1 MRTRHSLRRTLEKTL
16 QPYLQKLRQQA
27 QVTPA
32 GIRKQMLLCI
42 SASLLLTILVFFLGL
57 QDGVLKEGFRL
68 PRSGYGGS
76 KQYITLEVS
85 GLTEDTSVPLDI
97 TVSPKRYTEEE
108 ANAVF
113 REIYDQLE
121 ELVVAEGESFANL
134 QHDLRLMTKLPKYGV
149 QLSWDFYPELDP
161 ALAAGSVPQE
171 AARAYYRKYRHL
183 MDSDG
188 TLHNETLAPGTVVTG
203 YLSLIMSTDIV
214 PTSTD
219 GETKYLKT
227 KYHSAPYRIYVGIV
241 PRALSRYESLL
252 LQLQQAITTEDE
264 GSLGENMLSLPTEID
279 GQRIYYSEH
288 EDRSYLLLPLLGV
301 IAAMAIYMREG
312 QARRTEKK
320 QREALLMLDYSELVS
335 KLMVYIGAG
344 LTVRNALETI
354 SQHFDALIA
363 RGIKED
369 RPLYQELRTMVIQFR
384 RNMPES
390 EIYLSF
396 GRRVNLKPYTK
407 LVSLIEQNRM
417 NGARNLRAILELE
430 MEDAFEQR
438 KTTAR
443 RLGEEAGTKLLLPLF
458 IMLGIVMIIV
468 IVPAMS
474 ALG

>member
-16 QPYLQKLRQQA
+16 RPYLQKLRQQA
-27 QVTPA
+27 QATPA

-134 QHDLRLMTKLPKYGV
+134 QHDLHLMTKLPKYGV

-161 ALAAGSVPQE
+161 ALAAGSVTPDE
-171 AARAYYRKYRHL
+171 ARAYYRKYRHL

-214 PTSTD
+214 PTGTD

-227 KYHSAPYRIYVGIV
+227 QYHSAPYRIYVGIV
-241 PRALSRYESLL
+241 PRALS
-252 LQLQQAITTEDE
+252 
-264 GSLGENMLSLPTEID
+264 LSLIH
-279 GQRIYYSEH
+279 I
-288 EDRSYLLLPLLGV
+288 
-301 IAAMAIYMREG
+301 
-312 QARRTEKK
+312 
-320 QREALLMLDYSELVS
+320 
-335 KLMVYIGAG
+335 
-344 LTVRNALETI
+344 
-354 SQHFDALIA
+354 
-363 RGIKED
+363 
-369 RPLYQELRTMVIQFR
+369 
-384 RNMPES
+384 
-390 EIYLSF
+390 
-396 GRRVNLKPYTK
+396 
-407 LVSLIEQNRM
+407 
-417 NGARNLRAILELE
+417 
-430 MEDAFEQR
+430 
-438 KTTAR
+438 
-443 RLGEEAGTKLLLPLF
+443 
-458 IMLGIVMIIV
+458 
-468 IVPAMS
+468 
-474 ALG
+474 